1 MQEALY
7 RKHRPAT
14 LEELVGQP
22 DAVALISEQIKKNNL
37 SHAYLFSGPRGVGKT
52 SLARIIA
59 TTIGC
64 DPVFDITE
72 IDAASHNK
80 VDDIRE
86 LNDNIN
92 FIASSP
98 GKKRVFI
105 LDEAHMLSNAASNA
119 FLKTLEEP
127 PEHVIFILA
136 TTEPERVIETIRS
149 RTTHLAFKR
158 IGSEEIITSLE
169 KISKKE
175 KIKLSIEILEYISN
189 QSDGSL
195 RDAINLFEQT
205 FSTFGNKATMEELYS
220 ILGKV
225 TTADLHQI
233 IEAMGT
239 QDTSTVLKILR
250 DNYRSGLQAID
261 ILNSITDLFR
271 NIFYFKYLPEDE
283 NFTSLSDSEKD
294 LVNSCNDIISA
305 KDLSKILDMLD
316 DINQSIKSSPSQELK
331 LELFLVRLIKP
342 QLATDIKSVSR
353 RVDILESREQED
365 TKYQEKENL
374 KDKKK
379 LINEA
384 KPDKK
389 ETPKKKAP
397 SSKNKVGKK
406 DIENFDVYWPKIL
419 QEAKSVLTP
428 RKYSYLTLVK
438 PEVVDSENL
447 VLYID
452 SENEYLITELR
463 KSEDVIELIKSSVA
477 KKIGVDISISIQPHE
492 SPQSGDQTS
501 EEIQSNINEIFDVE
515 SID

>member
-7 RKHRPAT
+7 RKYRPSS
-14 LEELVGQP
+14 LGELVGQP
-22 DAVALISEQIKKNNL
+22 DAVQLISEQIKNSSL

-80 VDDIRE
+80 VDDVRE
-86 LNDNIN
+86 LNDSVN

-105 LDEAHMLSNAASNA
+105 LDEVHMLSNAASNA

-149 RTTHLAFKR
+149 RTTQIAFKR
-158 IGSEEIITSLE
+158 IKNADIITSLE
-169 KISKKE
+169 KISKAE
-175 KIKLSIEILEYISN
+175 KIKLSKDVLEYIAN

-205 FSTFGNKATMEELYS
+205 FSTFGNKATMEQLYS

-225 TTADLHQI
+225 TITDLLQI
-233 IEAMGT
+233 LEAMGT
-239 QDTSTVLKILR
+239 QDTATVLRVLR
-250 DNYRSGLQAID
+250 ANYKNGLQAID

-271 NIFYFKYLPEDE
+271 NLFYFKYLPEDE
-283 NFTSLSDSEKD
+283 NFTSLSDSEKE
-294 LVNSCNDIISA
+294 LIKNCNDIISA
-305 KDLSKILDMLD
+305 KDLSRILDMLD
-316 DINQSIKSSPSQELK
+316 EINQSIKTSPSQELK
-331 LELFLVRLIKP
+331 LELFLVKLIKP

-353 RVDILESREQED
+353 RVDMLEEQNV
-365 TKYQEKENL
+365 TEKISE
-374 KDKKK
+374 KQQTSSDKKK
-379 LINEA
+379 LGNEKVA
-384 KPDKK
+384 KDKPTK
-389 ETPKKKAP
+389 ENTKK
-397 SSKNKVGKK
+397 SIVKN

-419 QEAKSVLTP
+419 EEAKAILTP

-438 PEVVDSENL
+438 PEVIDSNNL
-447 VLYID
+447 TLYID
-452 SENEYLITELR
+452 SENEYLISELR
-463 KSEDVIELIKSSVA
+463 KSDEIIELIKSNVTQKMGVEVTVA
-477 KKIGVDISISIQPHE
+477 IQPHE
-492 SPQSGDQTS
+492 GLQNNNQTS
-501 EEIQSNINEIFDVE
+501 KDVQSNISEIFDVE

>member
-7 RKHRPAT
+7 RKYRPSS
-14 LEELVGQP
+14 LEELVGQA
-22 DAVALISEQIKKNNL
+22 DAVQLIREQIKNGNL

-80 VDDIRE
+80 VDDVRE
-86 LNDNIN
+86 LNDSVN

-105 LDEAHMLSNAASNA
+105 LDEVHMLSNAASNA

-149 RTTHLAFKR
+149 RTTQIAFKR
-158 IGSEEIITSLE
+158 IKNADIITSLE
-169 KISKKE
+169 KISKAE
-175 KIKLSIEILEYISN
+175 KINLSKDVLEYIAN

-205 FSTFGNKATMEELYS
+205 FSTFGNKATMEQLYS

-225 TTADLHQI
+225 TTTDLLQI

-239 QDTSTVLKILR
+239 QDTATVLKVLR
-250 DNYRSGLQAID
+250 ANYKNGLQAID

-271 NIFYFKYLPEDE
+271 NLFYFKYLPDDE
-283 NFTSLSDSEKD
+283 NFTSLGDSEKD
-294 LVNSCNDIISA
+294 LIKNCNDIISA
-305 KDLSKILDMLD
+305 KDLSRILDMLD
-316 DINQSIKSSPSQELK
+316 EINQSIKTSPSQELK
-331 LELFLVRLIKP
+331 LELFLVKLIKP

-353 RVDILESREQED
+353 RVDMLE
-365 TKYQEKENL
+365 KYGVSEKISE
-374 KDKKK
+374 KKQTSPDKKK
-379 LINEA
+379 LANEKVA
-384 KPDKK
+384 KDKPKK
-389 ETPKKKAP
+389 ENTKK
-397 SSKNKVGKK
+397 SIVKN
-406 DIENFDVYWPKIL
+406 DIEFDVYWPKIL
-419 QEAKSVLTP
+419 EEAKSILTP

-438 PEVVDSENL
+438 PEVIDSNNL
-447 VLYID
+447 TLYID
-452 SENEYLITELR
+452 SENEYLISELR
-463 KSEDVIELIKSSVA
+463 KSDEIIELIKSNVTQKMGVEVTVA
-477 KKIGVDISISIQPHE
+477 IQPHE
-492 SPQSGDQTS
+492 GLQNNNQTS
-501 EEIQSNINEIFDVE
+501 KDVQSNISEIFDVE

>member
-7 RKHRPAT
+7 RKYRPSS
-14 LEELVGQP
+14 LEELVGQS
-22 DAVALISEQIKKNNL
+22 DAVQLISEQIKNSNL

-80 VDDIRE
+80 VDDVRE
-86 LNDNIN
+86 LNDSVN

-105 LDEAHMLSNAASNA
+105 LDEVHMLSNAASNA

-136 TTEPERVIETIRS
+136 TTEPDRVIETIRS
-149 RTTHLAFKR
+149 RTTQIAFKR
-158 IGSEEIITSLE
+158 IKNTDIITSLE
-169 KISKKE
+169 KISKAE
-175 KIKLSIEILEYISN
+175 KIKLSKDVLEYIAN

-205 FSTFGNKATMEELYS
+205 FSTFGNKATMEQLYS

-225 TTADLHQI
+225 TITDLLQI
-233 IEAMGT
+233 LEAMGT
-239 QDTSTVLKILR
+239 QDTATVLKVLR
-250 DNYRSGLQAID
+250 ANYKNGLQAID

-271 NIFYFKYLPEDE
+271 NLFYFKYLPEDE
-283 NFTSLSDSEKD
+283 NFTSLSDSEKE
-294 LVNSCNDIISA
+294 LIKNCNDIISA
-305 KDLSKILDMLD
+305 KDLSRILDMLD
-316 DINQSIKSSPSQELK
+316 EINQSIKTSPSQELK
-331 LELFLVRLIKP
+331 LELFLVKLIKP

-353 RVDILESREQED
+353 RVDMLEEHGV
-365 TKYQEKENL
+365 TEKISE
-374 KDKKK
+374 KQQTSSDKKK
-379 LINEA
+379 LGNEKVPND
-384 KPDKK
+384 KPTKENTKK
-389 ETPKKKAP
+389 PTV
-397 SSKNKVGKK
+397 KN

-419 QEAKSVLTP
+419 EEAKAILTP

-438 PEVVDSENL
+438 PEVLDSNNL
-447 VLYID
+447 TLYID
-452 SENEYLITELR
+452 SENEYLISELR
-463 KSEDVIELIKSSVA
+463 KSDEIIELIKSNVTQKMGVEVTVA
-477 KKIGVDISISIQPHE
+477 IQPHE
-492 SPQSGDQTS
+492 GLQNNNQTS
-501 EEIQSNINEIFDVE
+501 KDVQSNISEIFDVE

>member
-7 RKHRPAT
+7 RKYRPSS

-22 DAVALISEQIKKNNL
+22 DAVQLISEQIKNSNL

-80 VDDIRE
+80 VDDVRE
-86 LNDNIN
+86 LNDSVN

-105 LDEAHMLSNAASNA
+105 LDEVHMLSNAASNA

-149 RTTHLAFKR
+149 RTTQIAFKR
-158 IGSEEIITSLE
+158 IKNADIITSLE
-169 KISKKE
+169 MISKAE
-175 KIKLSIEILEYISN
+175 KIKLSKDVIEYIAN

-205 FSTFGNKATMEELYS
+205 FSTFGNKATMEQLYS

-225 TTADLHQI
+225 TITDLLQI
-233 IEAMGT
+233 LEAMGT
-239 QDTSTVLKILR
+239 QDTATVLKVLR
-250 DNYRSGLQAID
+250 ANYKNGLQAID

-271 NIFYFKYLPEDE
+271 NLFYFKYLPEDE
-283 NFTSLSDSEKD
+283 NFTSLSDSEKE
-294 LVNSCNDIISA
+294 LIKNCNDIISA
-305 KDLSKILDMLD
+305 KDLSRILDMLD
-316 DINQSIKSSPSQELK
+316 EINQSIKTSPSQELK
-331 LELFLVRLIKP
+331 LELFLVKLIKP

-353 RVDILESREQED
+353 RVDMLEEHGV
-365 TKYQEKENL
+365 TEKISE
-374 KDKKK
+374 KQQTSSDKKK
-379 LINEA
+379 LGNEKVA
-384 KPDKK
+384 KDKPTK
-389 ETPKKKAP
+389 ENTNKPIL
-397 SSKNKVGKK
+397 KN

-419 QEAKSVLTP
+419 EEAKAILTP

-438 PEVVDSENL
+438 PEVIDSNNL
-447 VLYID
+447 TLYID
-452 SENEYLITELR
+452 SENDYLISELR
-463 KSEDVIELIKSSVA
+463 KSDEIIELIKSNVTQKMGVEVTVA
-477 KKIGVDISISIQPHE
+477 IQPHE
-492 SPQSGDQTS
+492 GLQNNNQTS
-501 EEIQSNINEIFDVE
+501 KDVQSNISEIFDVE
-515 SID
+515 NID

>member
-7 RKHRPAT
+7 RKYRPSS
-14 LEELVGQP
+14 LEELVGQS
-22 DAVALISEQIKKNNL
+22 DAVQLISEQIKNSNL

-59 TTIGC
+59 ITIGC

-80 VDDIRE
+80 VDDVRE
-86 LNDNIN
+86 LNDSVN

-105 LDEAHMLSNAASNA
+105 LDEVHMLSNAASNA

-149 RTTHLAFKR
+149 RTTQIAFKR
-158 IGSEEIITSLE
+158 IKNADIITSLE
-169 KISKKE
+169 KISKAE
-175 KIKLSIEILEYISN
+175 KIKLSKDVLEYIAN

-205 FSTFGNKATMEELYS
+205 FSTFGNKATMEQLYS

-225 TTADLHQI
+225 TITDLLQI
-233 IEAMGT
+233 LETMGT
-239 QDTSTVLKILR
+239 QDTATVLKVLR
-250 DNYRSGLQAID
+250 ANYKNGLQAID

-271 NIFYFKYLPEDE
+271 NLFYFKYLPEDE
-283 NFTSLSDSEKD
+283 NFTSLSDSEKE
-294 LVNSCNDIISA
+294 LIKNCNDIISA
-305 KDLSKILDMLD
+305 KDLSRILDMLD
-316 DINQSIKSSPSQELK
+316 EINQSIKTSPSQELK
-331 LELFLVRLIKP
+331 LELFLVKLIKP

-353 RVDILESREQED
+353 RVDMLEEHGV
-365 TKYQEKENL
+365 TEKISE
-374 KDKKK
+374 KQQTSSDKKK
-379 LINEA
+379 LGNEKVA
-384 KPDKK
+384 KDKPTK
-389 ETPKKKAP
+389 ENTNKPIV
-397 SSKNKVGKK
+397 KN

-419 QEAKSVLTP
+419 EEAKAILTP

-438 PEVVDSENL
+438 PEVIDSNNL
-447 VLYID
+447 TLYID

-463 KSEDVIELIKSSVA
+463 KSDEIIELIKSNVTQKMGVEVTVA
-477 KKIGVDISISIQPHE
+477 IQPHE
-492 SPQSGDQTS
+492 GLQNNSQTS
-501 EEIQSNINEIFDVE
+501 KDVQSNISEIFDVE

>member
-7 RKHRPAT
+7 RKYRPSS
-14 LEELVGQP
+14 LEELVGQS
-22 DAVALISEQIKKNNL
+22 DAVQLISEQIKNSSL

-80 VDDIRE
+80 VDDVRE
-86 LNDNIN
+86 LNDSVN

-105 LDEAHMLSNAASNA
+105 LDEVHMLSNAASNA

-149 RTTHLAFKR
+149 RTTQIAFKR
-158 IGSEEIITSLE
+158 IKNADIITSLE
-169 KISKKE
+169 KISKAE
-175 KIKLSIEILEYISN
+175 KIKLSKDVLEYIAN

-205 FSTFGNKATMEELYS
+205 FSTFGNKATMEQLYS

-225 TTADLHQI
+225 TITDLLQI
-233 IEAMGT
+233 LEAMGT
-239 QDTSTVLKILR
+239 QDTATVLRVLR
-250 DNYRSGLQAID
+250 ANYKNGLQAID

-271 NIFYFKYLPEDE
+271 NLFYFKYLPEDE
-283 NFTSLSDSEKD
+283 NFTSLSDSEKE
-294 LVNSCNDIISA
+294 LIKNCNDIISA
-305 KDLSKILDMLD
+305 KDLSRILDMLD
-316 DINQSIKSSPSQELK
+316 EINQSIKTSPSQELK
-331 LELFLVRLIKP
+331 LELFLVKLIKP

-353 RVDILESREQED
+353 RVDMLEEQNV
-365 TKYQEKENL
+365 TEKISE
-374 KDKKK
+374 KQQTSSDKKK
-379 LINEA
+379 LGNEKVA
-384 KPDKK
+384 KDKPTK
-389 ETPKKKAP
+389 ENTKK
-397 SSKNKVGKK
+397 SIVKN

-419 QEAKSVLTP
+419 EEAKAILTP

-438 PEVVDSENL
+438 PEVIDSNNL
-447 VLYID
+447 TLYID

-463 KSEDVIELIKSSVA
+463 KSDEIIELIKSNVTQKMGVEVTVA
-477 KKIGVDISISIQPHE
+477 IQPHE
-492 SPQSGDQTS
+492 GLQNNNQTS
-501 EEIQSNINEIFDVE
+501 KDVQSNISEIFDVE

>member
-7 RKHRPAT
+7 RKYRPSS
-14 LEELVGQP
+14 LEELVGQS
-22 DAVALISEQIKKNNL
+22 DAVQLISEQIKNSNL
-37 SHAYLFSGPRGVGKT
+37 SHAYLFLGPRGVGKT

-86 LNDNIN
+86 LNDSVN

-105 LDEAHMLSNAASNA
+105 LDEVHMLSNAASNA

-149 RTTHLAFKR
+149 RTTQIAFKR
-158 IGSEEIITSLE
+158 IKNADIITSLE
-169 KISKKE
+169 KISKAE
-175 KIKLSIEILEYISN
+175 KIKLSKDILEYIAN

-205 FSTFGNKATMEELYS
+205 FSTFGNKATMEQLYS

-225 TTADLHQI
+225 TTTDLFQI
-233 IEAMGT
+233 LEAMGT
-239 QDTSTVLKILR
+239 QDTATVLRVLR
-250 DNYRSGLQAID
+250 ANYKNGLQAID

-271 NIFYFKYLPEDE
+271 NLFYFKYLPEDE
-283 NFTSLSDSEKD
+283 NFTSLSDSEKE
-294 LVNSCNDIISA
+294 LIKNCNDIISA
-305 KDLSKILDMLD
+305 KDLSRILDMLD
-316 DINQSIKSSPSQELK
+316 EINQSIKTSPSQELK
-331 LELFLVRLIKP
+331 LELFLVKLIKP

-353 RVDILESREQED
+353 RVDMLEQHGV
-365 TKYQEKENL
+365 TEKITE
-374 KDKKK
+374 KRQTPPDKKK
-379 LINEA
+379 LANE
-384 KPDKK
+384 KVTKDK
-389 ETPKKKAP
+389 
-397 SSKNKVGKK
+397 SKK
-406 DIENFDVYWPKIL
+406 DNIKKPIVKNDIDNFDVYWPKIL
-419 QEAKSVLTP
+419 EEAKSILTP

-438 PEVVDSENL
+438 PEVIDSNNL
-447 VLYID
+447 TLYID
-452 SENEYLITELR
+452 SENEYLISELR
-463 KSEDVIELIKSSVA
+463 KSDEIIELIKSNVNQ
-477 KKIGVDISISIQPHE
+477 KMGVEVTVTIQPYKGL
-492 SPQSGDQTS
+492 QNNNQTNKDV
-501 EEIQSNINEIFDVE
+501 QSNISEIFNVE
-515 SID
+515 NID

>member
-7 RKHRPAT
+7 RKYRPSS

-22 DAVALISEQIKKNNL
+22 DAVQLISEQIKNSNL

-80 VDDIRE
+80 VDDVRE
-86 LNDNIN
+86 LNDSVN

-105 LDEAHMLSNAASNA
+105 LDEVHMLSNAASNA

-149 RTTHLAFKR
+149 RTTQIAFKR
-158 IGSEEIITSLE
+158 IKNADIITSLE
-169 KISKKE
+169 KISKAE
-175 KIKLSIEILEYISN
+175 KINLSKDVLEYIAN

-205 FSTFGNKATMEELYS
+205 FSTFGNKATMEQLYS

-225 TTADLHQI
+225 TTTDLLQI
-233 IEAMGT
+233 LEAMGT
-239 QDTSTVLKILR
+239 QDTATVLKVLR
-250 DNYRSGLQAID
+250 GNYKNGLQAID

-271 NIFYFKYLPEDE
+271 NLFYFKYLPEDE
-283 NFTSLSDSEKD
+283 NFISLSDSEKE
-294 LVNSCNDIISA
+294 LIKNCNDIISA
-305 KDLSKILDMLD
+305 KDLSRILDMLD
-316 DINQSIKSSPSQELK
+316 EINQSIKTSPSQELK

-353 RVDILESREQED
+353 RVDMLEEHGV
-365 TKYQEKENL
+365 TEKISE
-374 KDKKK
+374 KHQMSPDKKK
-379 LINEA
+379 LANEKVA
-384 KPDKK
+384 KDK
-389 ETPKKKAP
+389 TKKGKTKKP
-397 SSKNKVGKK
+397 IVKN

-419 QEAKSVLTP
+419 EEAKAILTP

-438 PEVVDSENL
+438 PEVIDSNNL
-447 VLYID
+447 TLYID

-463 KSEDVIELIKSSVA
+463 KSDEIIELIKSNVTEKMGVEVTVA
-477 KKIGVDISISIQPHE
+477 IQPYE
-492 SPQSGDQTS
+492 GLQNNNQTS
-501 EEIQSNINEIFDVE
+501 KDVQSNISEIFDVE

>member
-7 RKHRPAT
+7 RKYRPSS
-14 LEELVGQP
+14 LEELVGQA
-22 DAVALISEQIKKNNL
+22 DAVQLIREQIKNGNL

-80 VDDIRE
+80 VDDVRE
-86 LNDNIN
+86 LNDSVN

-105 LDEAHMLSNAASNA
+105 LDEVHMLSNAASNA

-149 RTTHLAFKR
+149 RTTQIAFKR
-158 IGSEEIITSLE
+158 IKNADIITSLE
-169 KISKKE
+169 KIGKAE
-175 KIKLSIEILEYISN
+175 KINLSKDVLEYIAN

-205 FSTFGNKATMEELYS
+205 FSTFGNKATMEQLYS

-225 TTADLHQI
+225 TTTDLLQI

-239 QDTSTVLKILR
+239 QDTATVLKVLR
-250 DNYRSGLQAID
+250 ANYKNGLQAID

-271 NIFYFKYLPEDE
+271 NLFYFKYLPDDE
-283 NFTSLSDSEKD
+283 NFTSLGDSEKD
-294 LVNSCNDIISA
+294 LIKNCNDIISA
-305 KDLSKILDMLD
+305 KDLSRILDMLD
-316 DINQSIKSSPSQELK
+316 EINQSIKTSPSQELK
-331 LELFLVRLIKP
+331 LELFLVKLIKP

-353 RVDILESREQED
+353 RVDILE
-365 TKYQEKENL
+365 KYGVSEKISE
-374 KDKKK
+374 KKQTSPDKKK
-379 LINEA
+379 LANEKVA
-384 KPDKK
+384 KDKPKK
-389 ETPKKKAP
+389 ENTKK
-397 SSKNKVGKK
+397 SIVKN

-419 QEAKSVLTP
+419 EEAKSILTP

-438 PEVVDSENL
+438 PEVIDSNNL
-447 VLYID
+447 TLYID
-452 SENEYLITELR
+452 SENEYLISELR
-463 KSEDVIELIKSSVA
+463 KSDEIIELIKSNVTQKMGVEVTVA
-477 KKIGVDISISIQPHE
+477 IQPHE
-492 SPQSGDQTS
+492 GLQNNNQTS
-501 EEIQSNINEIFDVE
+501 KDVQSNISEIFDVE

>member
-7 RKHRPAT
+7 RKYRPSS
-14 LEELVGQP
+14 LEELVGQA
-22 DAVALISEQIKKNNL
+22 DAVQLIREQIKNGNL

-80 VDDIRE
+80 VDDVRE
-86 LNDNIN
+86 LNDSVN

-105 LDEAHMLSNAASNA
+105 LDEVHMLSNAASNA

-149 RTTHLAFKR
+149 RTTQIAFKR
-158 IGSEEIITSLE
+158 IKNADIITSLE
-169 KISKKE
+169 KISKAE
-175 KIKLSIEILEYISN
+175 KINLSKDVLEYIAN

-205 FSTFGNKATMEELYS
+205 FSTFGNKATMEQLYS

-225 TTADLHQI
+225 TTTDLLQI

-239 QDTSTVLKILR
+239 QDTATVLKVLR
-250 DNYRSGLQAID
+250 ANYKNGLQAVD

-271 NIFYFKYLPEDE
+271 NLFYFKYLPDDE
-283 NFTSLSDSEKD
+283 NFTSLGDSEKD
-294 LVNSCNDIISA
+294 LIKNCNDIISA
-305 KDLSKILDMLD
+305 KDLSRILDMLD
-316 DINQSIKSSPSQELK
+316 EINQSIKTSPSQELK
-331 LELFLVRLIKP
+331 LELFLVKLIKP

-353 RVDILESREQED
+353 RVDMLE
-365 TKYQEKENL
+365 KYGVSEKISE
-374 KDKKK
+374 KKQTSPDKKK
-379 LINEA
+379 LANEKVA
-384 KPDKK
+384 KDKPKK
-389 ETPKKKAP
+389 ENTKK
-397 SSKNKVGKK
+397 SIVKN

-419 QEAKSVLTP
+419 EEAKSILTP

-438 PEVVDSENL
+438 PEVIDSNNL
-447 VLYID
+447 TLYID
-452 SENEYLITELR
+452 SENEYLISELR
-463 KSEDVIELIKSSVA
+463 KSDEIIELIKSNVTQKMGVEVTVA
-477 KKIGVDISISIQPHE
+477 IQPHE
-492 SPQSGDQTS
+492 GLQNNNQTS
-501 EEIQSNINEIFDVE
+501 KDVQSNISEIFDVE

>member
-7 RKHRPAT
+7 RKYRPNT

-22 DAVALISEQIKKNNL
+22 DAVALISEQVNKKNL

-86 LNDNIN
+86 LNDSVN

-105 LDEAHMLSNAASNA
+105 LDEVHMLSNAASNA

-158 IGSEEIITSLE
+158 IGNEEIVTTLE
-169 KISKKE
+169 RISKKE
-175 KIKLSIEILEYISN
+175 KIKLSKEILEYISN

-205 FSTFGNKATMEELYS
+205 YSTFGNKVTIEELYS

-225 TTADLHQI
+225 TTSDLFQI

-239 QDTSTVLKILR
+239 QDTSTVLTILR
-250 DNYRSGLQAID
+250 NNYKSGLQAID

-271 NIFYFKYLPEDE
+271 NLFYFKYLPEDK
-283 NFTSLSDSEKD
+283 NFTSLSNSEKE
-294 LVNSCNDIISA
+294 LVKSCNEIISA
-305 KDLSKILDMLD
+305 KDLSRILDMLD
-316 DINQSIKSSPSQELK
+316 EVNQSIKTSPSQELK

-342 QLATDIKSVSR
+342 QLASDIKSVSR
-353 RVDILESREQED
+353 RVDILESKDKVDNNFQKEQ
-365 TKYQEKENL
+365 TST
-374 KDKKK
+374 DKKK
-379 LINEA
+379 PISQVKSEEKKIDPPL
-384 KPDKK
+384 KKK
-389 ETPKKKAP
+389 EG
-397 SSKNKVGKK
+397 NK

-419 QEAKSVLTP
+419 QEAKVVLTP

-438 PEVVDSENL
+438 PDIVDSEHL

-463 KSEDVIELIKSSVA
+463 KSEDIIDLIKSNVA
-477 KKIGVDISISIQPHE
+477 KKIGVDISISIQPHDGL
-492 SPQSGDQTS
+492 QSVDQTS

>member
-7 RKHRPAT
+7 RKYRPSS
-14 LEELVGQP
+14 LGELVGQP
-22 DAVALISEQIKKNNL
+22 DAVQLISEQIKNSSL

-80 VDDIRE
+80 VDDVRE
-86 LNDNIN
+86 LNDSVN

-105 LDEAHMLSNAASNA
+105 LDEVHMLSNAASNA

-149 RTTHLAFKR
+149 RTTQIAFKR
-158 IGSEEIITSLE
+158 IKNADIITSLE
-169 KISKKE
+169 KISKAE
-175 KIKLSIEILEYISN
+175 KIKLSKDVLEYIAN

-195 RDAINLFEQT
+195 RDAINLCEQT
-205 FSTFGNKATMEELYS
+205 FSTFGNKATMEQLYS

-225 TTADLHQI
+225 TITDLLQI
-233 IEAMGT
+233 LEAMGT
-239 QDTSTVLKILR
+239 QDTATVLRVLR
-250 DNYRSGLQAID
+250 ANYKNGLQAID

-271 NIFYFKYLPEDE
+271 NLFYFKYLPEDE
-283 NFTSLSDSEKD
+283 NFTSLSDSEKE
-294 LVNSCNDIISA
+294 LIKNCNDIISA
-305 KDLSKILDMLD
+305 KDLSRILDMLD
-316 DINQSIKSSPSQELK
+316 EINQSIKTSPSQELK
-331 LELFLVRLIKP
+331 LELFLVKLIKP

-353 RVDILESREQED
+353 RVDMLEEQNV
-365 TKYQEKENL
+365 TEKISE
-374 KDKKK
+374 KQQTSSDKKK
-379 LINEA
+379 LGNEKVA
-384 KPDKK
+384 KDKPTK
-389 ETPKKKAP
+389 ENTKK
-397 SSKNKVGKK
+397 SIVKN

-419 QEAKSVLTP
+419 EEAKAILTP

-438 PEVVDSENL
+438 PEVIDSNNL
-447 VLYID
+447 TLYID

-463 KSEDVIELIKSSVA
+463 KSDEIIELIKSNVTQKMGVEVTVA
-477 KKIGVDISISIQPHE
+477 IQPHE
-492 SPQSGDQTS
+492 GLQNNDQTS
-501 EEIQSNINEIFDVE
+501 KDVQSNISEIFDVE